1 MNKSL
6 AKNSLFNVIYTVS
19 NILFPL
25 IASMYI
31 SRILLADGVG
41 RVSYA
46 QNVVSYFTTFAA
58 LGLPVYGIREIAK
71 ARDNQNSL
79 NEVFTELFLIN
90 AACTTI
96 SIILFALLLIITP
109 EMRMELPLYLSCGLL
124 LFLNYFNIDWLY
136 QGIEEYVYISC
147 RSILIKALM
156 LLAFCSTEIYKFE
169 V

>member
-79 NEVFTELFLIN
+79 NEVFTELFLQ
-90 AACTTI
+90 
-96 SIILFALLLIITP
+96 
-109 EMRMELPLYLSCGLL
+109 RGH
-124 LFLNYFNIDWLY
+124 
-136 QGIEEYVYISC
+136 
-147 RSILIKALM
+147 R
-156 LLAFCSTEIYKFE
+156 
-169 V
+169 